1 MSEIEHTQLNNTSI
15 LLTYTPPSTLA
26 GIPISNYSLEFGDK
40 DIPQWTSGNNVV
52 INILPDDYCD
62 TQLVTVSAW
71 NGVGKGESLN
81 YTYTLYHG

>member
-1 MSEIEHTQLNNTSI
+1 MT
-15 LLTYTPPSTLA
+15 
-26 GIPISNYSLEFGDK
+26 
-40 DIPQWTSGNNVV
+40 QWTSGNNAV